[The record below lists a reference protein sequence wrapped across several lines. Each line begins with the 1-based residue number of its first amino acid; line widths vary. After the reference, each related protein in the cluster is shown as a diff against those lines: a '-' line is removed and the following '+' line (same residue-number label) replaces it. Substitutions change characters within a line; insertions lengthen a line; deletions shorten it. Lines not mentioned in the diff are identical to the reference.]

1 MTEFEKITEFAK
13 RKNVTF
19 RIEHKTLGIYKVEHT
34 VFVFRNKYDISIFP
48 LIRISFETEEYEY
61 LLKNKKL
68 GEKVNYELAVK
79 LADIKAKEE
88 LKNDMEFLNTLK
100 ED

>member
-1 MTEFEKITEFAK
+1 MTEFEIITEFAE

-19 RIEHKTLGIYKVEHT
+19 RIEHKILGIYKVEHT